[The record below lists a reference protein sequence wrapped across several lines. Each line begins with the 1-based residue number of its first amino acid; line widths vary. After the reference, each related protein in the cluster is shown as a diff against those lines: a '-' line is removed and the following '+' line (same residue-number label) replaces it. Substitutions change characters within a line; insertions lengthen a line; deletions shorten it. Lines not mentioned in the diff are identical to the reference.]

1 MPDPKW
7 LKSSYSEASANNCV
21 EVAMAG
27 KASRLF
33 GTVRSSRQRDGCGA

>member
-1 MPDPKW
+1 M
-7 LKSSYSEASANNCV
+7 